1 MSSDPNAPP
10 PPANRAARDVF
21 SRIFGSSGLG
31 VGIVLVIVP
40 ALLLIAGL
48 GYGLFDRMRLIGL
61 PLMAILGIVLLFG
74 TLALVAMLFQSLGL
88 TDSAEPLA
96 LPPGSI
102 RAAIA
107 LSLIVLFAIISIML
121 FQSMVGQ
128 PYLLQGFT
136 KTQMY
141 GMVERSPGSVIQVVP
156 AACAASVPPGGACAE
171 ADERYDLH
179 LQGAGL
185 SESASD
191 LATQLLTLVGT
202 LMTSVTSFYFATRGQ
217 AEARRGEPAGPMP
230 TVVEAPVTSSSVQ
243 APQVV
248 AVTPDVAADENKP
261 APG

>member
-1 MSSDPNAPP
+1 MSSDENASPP
-10 PPANRAARDVF
+10 VAKSAARDVF
-21 SRIFGSSGLG
+21 SRVFGSSGLG

-40 ALLLIAGL
+40 ALLLVAGL
-48 GYGLFDRMRLIGL
+48 GYGFFDRMRLIGL

-88 TDSAEPLA
+88 TDKAEPLA

-136 KTQMY
+136 KAQMY

-156 AACAASVPPGGACAE
+156 AACAASVPEGGACAE

-217 AEARRGEPAGPMP
+217 AETKRSETPLPEPTNTNAPAAPASADPARDTEPAPPSG
-230 TVVEAPVTSSSVQ
+230 
-243 APQVV
+243 
-248 AVTPDVAADENKP
+248 
-261 APG
+261 

>member
-1 MSSDPNAPP
+1 MSSDPSSPLQP
-10 PPANRAARDVF
+10 TSRAARDLF
-21 SRIFGSSGLG
+21 SRVFGSSGLG

-40 ALLLIAGL
+40 AVLLMAGL

-74 TLALVAMLFQSLGL
+74 TLALVAMLFESLKL
-88 TDSAEPLA
+88 TNRAEPLA

-107 LSLIVLFAIISIML
+107 LSLIVLFAITSIML

-128 PYLLQGFT
+128 PYLLKGFS
-136 KTQMY
+136 KAQMY
-141 GMVERSPGSVIQVVP
+141 SMVERSPDNVIEVVP
-156 AACAASVPPGGACAE
+156 AACAASVPAGGACAD
-171 ADERYDLH
+171 ADERFDLH

-217 AEARRGEPAGPMP
+217 SDTRQGEAQGAAPVPAPTPAPAVAAAATNEPASG
-230 TVVEAPVTSSSVQ
+230 
-243 APQVV
+243 
-248 AVTPDVAADENKP
+248 
-261 APG
+261 